1 MSNPDTQSQSNS
13 RRIAVILGVLLAIS
27 LAANVF
33 QWLRT
38 ERIIE
43 IREITELKLDT
54 LAFQKQELDI
64 NFNLAVEEL
73 NAYKGRSEQ
82 LDSLLA
88 EANLKLEEQR
98 RQIARLI
105 DEKQDAE
112 VLKQRY
118 DEMRRI
124 KDEYLQRIIEL
135 EEENRRL
142 KFEVTELSVAL
153 DQKTSEAQNLKGK
166 VDVASKLSVSS
177 LAVEPLSVR
186 GENRTRPTDKA
197 RRTDRLSITFTIEE
211 NQIAPKGER
220 TAYLRIFNP
229 QGFVMADVGQVKKFL
244 TARGDEIPYSRS
256 LRFDFDGSRTSR
268 NVTWEQE
275 VFSPGDYKV
284 EVYIDGDV
292 VASHIIR
299 LN

>member
-1 MSNPDTQSQSNS
+1 MNEQESPVQTNN
-13 RRIAVILGVLLAIS
+13 RRLSILLGVLLAIS
-27 LAANVF
+27 LSANIF

-43 IREITELKLDT
+43 IREITELRLDT
-54 LAFQKQELDI
+54 LALQKHELDL

-98 RQIARLI
+98 RQISRLI

-118 DEMRRI
+118 EEMRRI

-166 VDVASKLSVSS
+166 VDVASRLTVSS
-177 LAVEPLSVR
+177 LNVEPLSVR
-186 GENRTRPTDKA
+186 GDNRTRATDKA
-197 RRTDRLSITFTIEE
+197 RRTDRLSISFTVEE
-211 NQIAPKGER
+211 NQIAAKGER
-220 TAYLRIFNP
+220 TAFLRIFNP
-229 QGFVMADVGQVKKFL
+229 QGFVMADVGQVKKFVN
-244 TARGDEIPYSRS
+244 ARGEEIPYSRS
-256 LRFDFDGSRTSR
+256 LRFDFDGDRTTR

-275 VFSPGDYKV
+275 VFSAGDYKV
-284 EVYIDGDV
+284 EVFIDGEL
-292 VASHIIR
+292 VASQIIR